1 LAHDP
6 KETEMTKN
14 AVIYGGGGAV
24 GTAVAATLAK
34 QGVRVHLAGRT
45 LATLQQAAAG
55 IENAEVA
62 VVDALDEAAV
72 VAHAESVVERFGSLD
87 ISLNL
92 VARGDVQGTPL
103 VDMAA
108 EDFLAPVANAARA
121 HFNTARAAAKIMV
134 AQGSGV
140 IIVLNSGSGHA
151 GSPMMGGTGPADAA
165 MDALCR
171 NLAYETGPSGVRVV
185 GVWVAGIPETL
196 TPEKLGAV
204 NPAMGTPEG
213 HQGLLDH
220 LASLRMTKRSPRLA
234 EVAETVAFLTSDH
247 ARGITGTFVNVTG
260 GMFT

>member
-1 LAHDP
+1 
-6 KETEMTKN
+6 MTKN
-14 AVIYGGGGAV
+14 AVIYGGGGAI
-24 GTAVAATLAK
+24 GTAVAAVLAK

-45 LATLQQAAAG
+45 LERLQHAAAG
-55 IENAEVA
+55 IENAEFA

-103 VDMAA
+103 VEMDA

-140 IIVLNSGSGHA
+140 VIVLNSGSGHA

-165 MDALCR
+165 LDSLCR

-185 GVWVAGIPETL
+185 GVWVAAIPETL

-204 NPAMGTPEG
+204 NPAMGTPEAQ
-213 HQGLLDH
+213 QGLLDH

-234 EVAETVAFLTSDH
+234 EVAETIAFLTSDH

>member
-1 LAHDP
+1 
-6 KETEMTKN
+6 MTKN
-14 AVIYGGGGAV
+14 AVIYGGGGAI
-24 GTAVAATLAK
+24 GTAVAAILAK
-34 QGVRVHLAGRT
+34 QGVRVHLVGRT
-45 LATLQQAAAG
+45 LERLQDAAAG

-72 VAHAESVVERFGSLD
+72 VAHAESVAERFGSLD

-103 VDMAA
+103 IEMAA
-108 EDFLAPVANAARA
+108 EDFLAPVTNATRA
-121 HFNTARAAAKIMV
+121 HFNTARAAARIMT

-165 MDALCR
+165 LDSLCR

-204 NPAMGTPEG
+204 NPAMGTPEA
-213 HQGLLDH
+213 HQGVLNH

-234 EVAETVAFLTSDH
+234 EVAETVAFLASDH
-247 ARGITGTFVNVTG
+247 ARGITGTFVNATG